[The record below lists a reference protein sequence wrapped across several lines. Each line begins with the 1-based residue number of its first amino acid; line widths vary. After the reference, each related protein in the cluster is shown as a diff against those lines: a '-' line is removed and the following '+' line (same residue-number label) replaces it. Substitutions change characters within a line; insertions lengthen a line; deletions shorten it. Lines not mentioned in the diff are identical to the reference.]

1 MTSIF
6 ILAALL
12 QDPAEAIAAAQK
24 RAAAENRR
32 VLVVWGATD
41 ALSTMLKKDRDVS
54 RKIQYEYDVVHAD
67 AKQEEAAKKL
77 GADVSKL
84 PWLTILAADGKA
96 LANVESPA
104 EPKVLVEL
112 LSKHQAEPWKAKE
125 VLDAAMKRAKEE
137 KKRVLLTFGAPW

>member
-12 QDPAEAIAAAQK
+12 QDPADAIAAAQK
-24 RAAAENRR
+24 RAASENRR

-54 RKIQYEYDVVHAD
+54 RKILYEYDVVHAD
-67 AKQEEAAKKL
+67 AKREEAAKKL

-96 LANVESPA
+96 LANAESPA
-104 EPKVLVEL
+104 EPKALVEL
-112 LSKHQAEPWKAKE
+112 LAKHQAEPWKAKE